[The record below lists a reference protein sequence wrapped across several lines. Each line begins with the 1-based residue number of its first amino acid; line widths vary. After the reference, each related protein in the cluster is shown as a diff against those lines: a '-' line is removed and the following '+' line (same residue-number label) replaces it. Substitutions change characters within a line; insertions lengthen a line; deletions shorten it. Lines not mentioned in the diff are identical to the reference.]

1 MISPGAIAGRM
12 RRARKE
18 RGIEE
23 RRRISRRPRR
33 R

>member
-1 MISPGAIAGRM
+1 MISPGTIVGRT
-12 RRARKE
+12 RRVWKE